1 MSTKLKAGTCFAL
14 PVTIDD
20 PNFARIDAI
29 EFLFKQTE
37 GGETLK
43 TAYWSS
49 DGDSRDAMRRG
60 AENVILVLFSRED
73 SYLFIQD
80 EMFFMD
86 TRIHYVDSDTNPPT
100 NIVQL
105 RMNRTLFANG
115 EEVGVS
121 V

>member
-1 MSTKLKAGTCFAL
+1 MSTKLKAGTSFPL

-20 PNFARIDAI
+20 QNFDNIEAI

-37 GGETLK
+37 SGETIK

-49 DGDSRDAMRRG
+49 EGESRDAMRRG
-60 AENVILVLFSRED
+60 TENVILVLFSRED
-73 SYLFIQD
+73 TYLFQQD

-86 TRIHYVDSDTNPPT
+86 TRIHYNDSDTNPPT

-121 V
+121 A